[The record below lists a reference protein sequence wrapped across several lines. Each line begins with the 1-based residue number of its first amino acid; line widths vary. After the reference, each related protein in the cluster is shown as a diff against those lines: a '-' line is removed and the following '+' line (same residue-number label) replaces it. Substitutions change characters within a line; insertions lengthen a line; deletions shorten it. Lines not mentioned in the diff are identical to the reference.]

1 MAMLPNPLPRL
12 TDDPSGAALGLRLPP
27 GRLVDTT
34 CDGIWHEPLLWHA
47 DAPAG
52 PGSRPEPAAARSVGL
67 LPVLLESGGIPGME
81 DVAAWELDPGAMS
94 YPGHHDAEEVL
105 AHAWP
110 LCAEAAEADAD
121 ISADHDDDT
130 AEDSDAGPA
139 EDADDPADAEWDDEL
154 RDLVAPFGPAFPG
167 LAPKLLTSADAAAG
181 RPDAVAAELTAALT
195 GAGRLQDPR
204 AALVYARRS
213 ADVPAAIG
221 WAGPVNHEHDVARL
235 CAVLRSWEDRFG
247 LRVVAL
253 GFATLTATVA
263 APPATVEEAE
273 AVAAE
278 HLSFCPDNITQ
289 GPGTLRA
296 YAKSLVDERVWTFWW
311 D

>member
-1 MAMLPNPLPRL
+1 
-12 TDDPSGAALGLRLPP
+12 
-27 GRLVDTT
+27 
-34 CDGIWHEPLLWHA
+34 
-47 DAPAG
+47 
-52 PGSRPEPAAARSVGL
+52 
-67 LPVLLESGGIPGME
+67 ME
-81 DVAAWELDPGAMS
+81 DVATWELDPGAMS

-110 LCAEAAEADAD
+110 LCAEAADTDSDADVSADAD
-121 ISADHDDDT
+121 VFAGHD
-130 AEDSDAGPA
+130 
-139 EDADDPADAEWDDEL
+139 DDPADAEWDDEL
-154 RDLVAPFGPAFPG
+154 RDLVAPFGPAFPD
-167 LAPKLLTSADAAAG
+167 LAPKLLTSAEAAAG

-195 GAGRLQDPR
+195 GSGRLRDPR

-221 WAGPVNHEHDVARL
+221 WTGPVNHEHDVARL

-263 APPATVEEAE
+263 APPTTVEEAE

-296 YAKSLVDERVWTFWW
+296 YAKSLVDEGVWTFWW